1 METKMLRWTAGVT
14 RTNRIRND
22 VIRQK
27 FGVAPI
33 ANKMREAR
41 LRWANYHSFA
51 EVSTREGIIFYVIV
65 VHDDTFLGFT
75 IVLLLATFERLVA
88 SWSISTY
95 EQRYQSKVYMYF
107 VVTVLALFV
116 ITIEGFLEGG
126 LRKNTLNVVVPLMVC
141 ISVTSVIS
149 IMYTRPY
156 EMPEYRTVVKCAALL
171 FGQAS
176 GVFSFAAPL
185 ILTFRYPKFRKRC
198 QAILFKSKRKVSDT
212 RIVHPS
218 QEGDIY
224 FRQLAFALNSVQPEK
239 KENCFKFY
247 A

>member
-1 METKMLRWTAGVT
+1 M
-14 RTNRIRND
+14 
-22 VIRQK
+22 
-27 FGVAPI
+27 
-33 ANKMREAR
+33 
-41 LRWANYHSFA
+41 
-51 EVSTREGIIFYVIV
+51 IV

-141 ISVTSVIS
+141 ISVTSVIVNAMSYYLNRRSKAVVFTADLSHKYQLKENLAALALLTPISLMWSVVNIVQIICLS

-239 KENCFKFY
+239 RKTVSSSMPR
-247 A
+247 